1 MRIVLGVTHV
11 TVFNEAQ
18 LERTYYEKDLR
29 FSSAQ
34 FYGNTTFSYIDNWL
48 WSINSSSFF
57 NDDFLSLIPKSF

>member
-11 TVFNEAQ
+11 TGFNEAQ
-18 LERTYYEKDLR
+18 LERTYEKDLR

-48 WSINSSSFF
+48 
-57 NDDFLSLIPKSF
+57 